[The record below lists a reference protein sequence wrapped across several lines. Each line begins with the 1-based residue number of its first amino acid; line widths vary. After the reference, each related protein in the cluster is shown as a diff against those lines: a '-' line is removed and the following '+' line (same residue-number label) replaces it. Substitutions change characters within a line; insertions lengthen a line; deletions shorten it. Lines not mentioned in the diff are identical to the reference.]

1 MFHFPD
7 RLYNRN
13 HVINRIP
20 SFIHDFKDDLAA
32 FSPVYRMITV
42 IVNKAN
48 LAQFQLSQLLLSLC
62 PRFKLRVRLP
72 LSDFR
77 NVSIFLYRVR
87 FRSSQ
92 RIPYRCTG
100 NGANNISNG
109 RAAIS
114 APPATIIISD
124 KSAYRTSQTSPNCST
139 TYNCSGISHTSR
151 CTSAQYQ
158 SRKQN
163 YS

>member
-109 RAAIS
+109 SAAIS
-114 APPATIIISD
+114 ALQPRLLSPISPPIELPRLPQLQHHLQLLRD
-124 KSAYRTSQTSPNCST
+124 F
-139 TYNCSGISHTSR
+139 HTSR